1 MSEYR
6 LEVNGT
12 IGLSDYSNIN
22 DYMGIIGEDDKLTIT
37 IGTGE
42 THNVDIISNILSRNG
57 FQVAFKGGNDD
68 GKYYISA
75 FRHGEEFKY

>member
-42 THNVDIISNILSRNG
+42 THNVDIISNILNHNG

-75 FRHGEEFKY
+75 YRNGKEFK